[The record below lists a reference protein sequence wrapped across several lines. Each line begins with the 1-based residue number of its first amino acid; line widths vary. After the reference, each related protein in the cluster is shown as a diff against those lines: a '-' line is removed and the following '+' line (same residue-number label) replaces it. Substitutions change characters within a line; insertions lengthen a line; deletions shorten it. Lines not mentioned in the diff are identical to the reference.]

1 VNPSRVFVIATNVFR
16 EVIRDRVLYLI
27 AFFAILLVAAAVLL
41 REVSVGSDGK
51 ILLDLSLAAIELLG
65 LVVAIFVGTALVNK
79 EIEKRTVLVL
89 MSKPISRAEFI
100 VGKHLGL
107 AAVLAVLVAAMTA
120 INLVIL
126 NVRQVPYSLPSLLLT
141 ALYQFFELSLIGAV
155 ALLFGVFTS
164 SLLATLLTFAVYL
177 MGHLSRDLVALGKLS
192 ENPQLQQFTQS
203 LYLLLPDLS
212 RLDLKNQAVYGL
224 QLLPAAI
231 DLLSNALY
239 GGIYTALLL
248 AIAVLIFARRQF

>member
-65 LVVAIFVGTALVNK
+65 LVVAVFVGTALVNK

>member
-1 VNPSRVFVIATNVFR
+1 
-16 EVIRDRVLYLI
+16 
-27 AFFAILLVAAAVLL
+27 
-41 REVSVGSDGK
+41 
-51 ILLDLSLAAIELLG
+51 
-65 LVVAIFVGTALVNK
+65 VGTALVNK